1 MIESVN
7 CTTRRPMRADARR
20 NYDRILVAAHEV
32 FVEQGTDASL
42 EEVARRAGVGI
53 GTLYRHFPVREELL
67 LSVIES
73 TMVNSHALAK
83 DLLTASDPAAALEE
97 YALYWLQNT
106 AMYKGVAAECMN
118 QALDSDAPWT
128 SRCHLMQ
135 QDSQKLLERAQQA
148 GSIRPDVTHKDVW
161 RLLNGLVLGVK
172 DASISPEH
180 GLTLFNVV
188 MKGLRT

>member
-1 MIESVN
+1 MIQTPKH
-7 CTTRRPMRADARR
+7 TTGRPMRADARR
-20 NYDRILVAAHEV
+20 NYDRIVAAAHDV
-32 FVEQGTDASL
+32 FIEHGTDASL

-73 TMVNSHALAK
+73 TMVNTHALA
-83 DLLTASDPAAALEE
+83 DSLMTSTDPAAALEE

-106 AMYKGVAAECMN
+106 ARYKGVAAECMN

-128 SRCHLMQ
+128 IRCHVMQ
-135 QDSQKLLERAQQA
+135 EDSQRLLHRAQEA
-148 GSIRPDVTHKDVW
+148 GTIRPDVTHKDIW
-161 RLLNGLVLGVK
+161 RLLNGLVLGLK
-172 DASISPEH
+172 DASISPEQ
-180 GLTLFNVV
+180 GQTLFNVV